1 MSGLAFWHT
10 GPGHDRKQDV
20 HGPTAHHQDRLTGWS
35 HPAIGDLL
43 VLAILLALLFA

>member
-10 GPGHDRKQDV
+10 DPRHDQSHDV
-20 HGPTAHHQDRLTGWS
+20 HGSATHPQGRLSGWS

-43 VLAILLALLFA
+43 VLAILVLLLFA